1 MARLSV
7 YDILGK
13 EVAVLFDEV
22 QNAGQHDVIFD
33 ANHLSSGVYFYKLA
47 SSGFVITKKMILL
60 K

>member
-13 EVAVLFDEV
+13 EVTVLFNEV
-22 QNAGQHDVIFD
+22 QNAGQHEITFN
-33 ANHLSSGVYFYKLA
+33 AEHLSSGVYFCKLM
-47 SSGFVITKKMILL
+47 SSGFVMTQKMILM